1 MTAVAAGSALYD
13 FHGVGIEVVGG
24 ADIAAAME
32 CRLRDFAGGAAS
44 SDLRFEF
51 VRAAVALPSP
61 SGVGRPVY
69 DTPHGTL
76 YYFGSHDELFG
87 TLAGVSMH
95 CAAARGSVL
104 IAGPS
109 LTGFELYLATHPL
122 ATIALME
129 TMERRG
135 LFSVHAACLA
145 GAFGAGVLLAGPS
158 GAGKSTLTIA
168 LARAGLGL
176 LSDDVVFL
184 SLSGERV
191 DALGF
196 ADTLGV
202 GSFAAEQFPELR
214 AVADSLPVD
223 GFPKRLSRI
232 EDLFGVASV
241 ARCVPRAIV
250 FPEVSLDRP
259 SAITPLDA
267 RDAMLRLVP
276 DVLLTE
282 PASTQAHL
290 AAISAL
296 LEQVD
301 CYEVSSGTDLERA
314 AELVAELVA

>member
-1 MTAVAAGSALYD
+1 MTAHSGGSAFYD
-13 FHGVGIEVVGG
+13 FHGVGIEVAGDG
-24 ADIAAAME
+24 AIAAAME
-32 CRLRDFAGGAAS
+32 LRLRDFAGGDAR
-44 SDLRFEF
+44 SDVRLEF
-51 VRAAVALPSP
+51 VNGAGVPPSP
-61 SGVGRPVY
+61 SGAGRPVY

-76 YYFGSHDELFG
+76 HYFASGDELLG
-87 TLAGVSMH
+87 TLAGVSMR
-95 CAAARGSVL
+95 CSAARGAVL
-104 IAGPS
+104 IGGRS

-135 LFSVHAACLA
+135 LFSLHAACLTGASGA
-145 GAFGAGVLLAGPS
+145 GALLAGPS

-168 LARAGLGL
+168 LARAGLAL

-184 SLSGERV
+184 SVSGERV

-202 GSFAAEQFPELR
+202 GSFAAERFPELR
-214 AVADSLPVD
+214 AVADSVPAE

-232 EDLFGVASV
+232 EDLFGAAS
-241 ARCVPRAIV
+241 APRCTPRAIV

-259 SAITPLDA
+259 SAIAPLDPGE
-267 RDAMLRLVP
+267 AMLRLVP

-290 AAISAL
+290 AAISVL
-296 LEQVD
+296 LGQVD
-301 CYEVSSGTDLERA
+301 CFALRSGTDLERA